1 MMECPQ
7 VRKKLF
13 LWMLLLKSKLE
24 RKKHATYTP
33 LPLFDEN
40 QHQNLRSRSMPKLF
54 ETSSSYKTN
63 CFRPMARTFMD
74 KMLETC
80 ECSYRCFT
88 CVHICDGFVFC
99 VWNMN
104 IKWYNI
110 SPLWHGLRKYICRIQ
125 EKLTY
130 MYVIRMRSSR
140 PQPTETITKEVISSF
155 AIKFYLKKTY
165 FLILK
170 NKNKQTHIFAYVRT
184 YMCTYV
190 CTESYI
196 KPHCENMWQIICI
209 FHASHRFPNM
219 QKHVTFCAGQ

>member
-1 MMECPQ
+1 MLISETSISF
-7 VRKKLF
+7 LF
-13 LWMLLLKSKLE
+13 VFWFEARNDGMPSGKEKTVFVNAITKIE
-24 RKKHATYTP
+24 TWKKKHATYTP

-155 AIKFYLKKTY
+155 AIKFYLKKRIS
-165 FLILK
+165 L
-170 NKNKQTHIFAYVRT
+170 
-184 YMCTYV
+184 
-190 CTESYI
+190 S
-196 KPHCENMWQIICI
+196 
-209 FHASHRFPNM
+209 
-219 QKHVTFCAGQ
+219 